1 MINILHLY
9 YDLLNLYGE
18 SGNLKALIYSLKDQ
32 NVKVNVDY
40 LSINDE
46 VDFSKYD
53 LIYIGCGTKNNLL
66 IALEDIKKY
75 KNDLKDL
82 IDNNKFII
90 STGNSINLF
99 GESIDNI
106 DALNLFNYKTSF
118 LDKRVVG
125 DRIIDSKLTKDK
137 IIGFLNNDS
146 KILNNNSPLFNE
158 ELGFIYNN
166 FYGTYLLG
174 PLLVRNPELN
184 KYIVTKLLKE
194 KNNKFKFNKFD
205 LSLDKKAY
213 DSYLETYYK

>member
-1 MINILHLY
+1 MIHILHLY

-18 SGNLKALIYSLKDQ
+18 SGNLKALIYSLKGQ
-32 NVKVNVDY
+32 SVKVNVDC

-46 VDFSKYD
+46 IDFSKYD
-53 LIYIGCGTKNNLL
+53 LVYIGCGTKNNLL

-75 KNDLKDL
+75 KNDLRDF

-146 KILNNNSPLFNE
+146 KIINNDSPLFNE
-158 ELGFIYNN
+158 ELGFTYNN